1 MGLVGKVLVLVGLMI
16 IIHAGYSSE
25 QCKCE
30 KIQRV
35 SDFDI
40 FWHIFYYWLSFV
52 LVSSSNT
59 WRLFNIS
66 LLFVD
71 RTYLKLI
78 EEEFTSLPKDVRE
91 CSLFMVWGV
100 AFHTSSLLISTS
112 PPSGNTKTHMTP
124 LQEKT
129 KTFVTPPHFIAAAA
143 SEQGSRS

>member
-1 MGLVGKVLVLVGLMI
+1 
-16 IIHAGYSSE
+16 
-25 QCKCE
+25 
-30 KIQRV
+30 
-35 SDFDI
+35 
-40 FWHIFYYWLSFV
+40 
-52 LVSSSNT
+52 
-59 WRLFNIS
+59 